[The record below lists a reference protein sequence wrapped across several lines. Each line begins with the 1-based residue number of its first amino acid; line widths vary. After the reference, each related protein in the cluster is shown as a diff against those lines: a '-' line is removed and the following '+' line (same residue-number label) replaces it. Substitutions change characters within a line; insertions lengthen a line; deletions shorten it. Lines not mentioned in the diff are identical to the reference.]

1 MHGSFIVMFM
11 NKYDCLRHGYD
22 CLRHGDKDGDVY
34 VLALSI
40 HYNMLIIFIILCF
53 FVVGITTNNIVND
66 NLLKFKRYGKNIVHM
81 CIIHHLIF
89 HCRSTI

>member
-11 NKYDCLRHGYD
+11 NQVYD

-40 HYNMLIIFIILCF
+40 HYNMLIIFKILCF
-53 FVVGITTNNIVND
+53 FVVGMTTNNIVND
-66 NLLKFKRYGKNIVHM
+66 NLLKFKKYGQNIVHM
-81 CIIHHLIF
+81 CIIYHLIISLQIYYLKF
-89 HCRSTI
+89 YIY

>member
-1 MHGSFIVMFM
+1 MAPSLL
-11 NKYDCLRHGYD
+11 CLWTKYD

-53 FVVGITTNNIVND
+53 FFFGITTNNIVND
-66 NLLKFKRYGKNIVHM
+66 NLLKFKRYGQNIGHM
-81 CIIHHLIF
+81 YTIYHLIF